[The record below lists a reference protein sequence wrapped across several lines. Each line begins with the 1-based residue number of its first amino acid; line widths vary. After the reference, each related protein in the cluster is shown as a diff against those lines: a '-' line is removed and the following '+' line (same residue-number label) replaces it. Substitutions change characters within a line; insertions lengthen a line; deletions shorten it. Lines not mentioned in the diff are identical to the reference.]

1 MLQRGVGELFDLTGK
16 TALVTGGGSGLG
28 RDMALALAQAGA
40 NLVIPDVDG
49 ALAEQAAAEIRQ
61 LGREALPLQVDV
73 ADPQAVESC
82 FEATCSRFGGLDI
95 LINNAGIGVLGA
107 SEEASRAD
115 WQRVFEV
122 NVAGM
127 FDCCQ
132 RAGRLM
138 LERGHGKIVNI
149 ASVYGLV
156 GTDDRLYLSTPPI
169 THQGIAYNA
178 SKGAVISL
186 TRSLAVEWAPR
197 GVYVNAIAPG
207 MMNTGKRA
215 ADPDRKATWT
225 NLAERTPMRRAGS
238 GADLRGAVIF
248 LASAASDFVTGHV
261 LVVDGGWTAW

>member
-1 MLQRGVGELFDLTGK
+1 VVLAHEVNELFDLTGK

-40 NLVIPDVDG
+40 NLVVPDLNG
-49 ALAEQAAAEIRQ
+49 SSAEQAAAEIRQ
-61 LGREALPLQVDV
+61 LGREALPLQVDI
-73 ADPQAVESC
+73 ADPRAVERC
-82 FEATCSRFGGLDI
+82 FEATCSQFGGLDI
-95 LINNAGIGVLGA
+95 LINNAGIGVIGA
-107 SEEASRAD
+107 SEDASRSD
-115 WQRVFEV
+115 WQRIFDV
-122 NVAGM
+122 NVTGM

-132 RAGRLM
+132 RAGRIM

-156 GTDDRLYLSTPPI
+156 GTDDRLYIHSRPV

-207 MMNTGKRA
+207 MLNNGKGRLES
-215 ADPDRKATWT
+215 RTWD
-225 NLAERTPMRRAGS
+225 NLAERTPIRRSGT

>member
-1 MLQRGVGELFDLTGK
+1 MLRDVRALFDLTGQ

-28 RDMALALAQAGA
+28 RDMALALAEAGA
-40 NLVIPDVDG
+40 NLVVPDVNRE
-49 ALAEQAAAEIRQ
+49 LAERTAAQVRE
-61 LGREALPLQVDV
+61 LGREALAFAVDI
-73 ADPQAVESC
+73 ADPQDVERC
-82 FEATCSRFGGLDI
+82 FDATCARFDGLDI
-95 LINNAGIGVLGA
+95 LVNNAGIGVIGA
-107 SEEASRAD
+107 SEDATRSD

-122 NVAGM
+122 NVGGV

-132 RAGRLM
+132 RAGRVM
-138 LERGHGKIVNI
+138 LERGRGKIINI
-149 ASVYGLV
+149 ASIYGLV
-156 GTDDRLYLSTPPI
+156 GTDGRLYEHDPPV

-197 GVYVNAIAPG
+197 GVFVNAIAPG
-207 MMNTGKRA
+207 MMHTGKRR
-215 ADPDRKATWT
+215 PDLKPRTWD
-225 NLAERTPMRRAGS
+225 NLAERTPLRRTGT

>member
-1 MLQRGVGELFDLTGK
+1 VVRDVKALFDLTGQ

-28 RDMALALAQAGA
+28 HDMALALAEAGA
-40 NLVIPDVDG
+40 NLVVPDVKG
-49 ALAEQAAAEIRQ
+49 ELAEDTAAQVRE
-61 LGREALPLQVDV
+61 LGREALGLELDV
-73 ADPQAVESC
+73 ADPQAVARC
-82 FEATCSRFGGLDI
+82 FDATCAHFGGLDI
-95 LINNAGIGVLGA
+95 LVNNAGIGVLGA
-107 SEEASRAD
+107 SEDATRSD
-115 WQRVFEV
+115 WQRVFDV
-122 NVAGM
+122 NVGGM

-138 LERGHGKIVNI
+138 LDRGRGKIINI
-149 ASVYGLV
+149 ASIYGMV
-156 GTDDRLYLSTPPI
+156 GTDGRLYEHTRPM

-197 GVYVNAIAPG
+197 GVFVNAIAPG
-207 MMNTGKRA
+207 MMNNGRNR
-215 ADPDRKATWT
+215 PDLETRTWD
-225 NLAERTPMRRAGS
+225 NLAERTPMRRTGT

>member
-1 MLQRGVGELFDLTGK
+1 VVRDVKALFDLTGQ

-40 NLVIPDVDG
+40 NLVVPDVKEE
-49 ALAEQAAAEIRQ
+49 LAEHTAAHARS
-61 LGREALPLQVDV
+61 LGREAMALEVDV
-73 ADPQAVESC
+73 ANPTDVERC
-82 FEATCSRFGGLDI
+82 FDAACTRFGGVDI
-95 LINNAGIGVLGA
+95 LVNNAGIGVLGA
-107 SEEASRAD
+107 SEDATRSD
-115 WQRVFEV
+115 WQRIFDV
-122 NVAGM
+122 NVGGM

-138 LERGHGKIVNI
+138 LERGRGKIINI
-149 ASVYGLV
+149 ASIYGLV
-156 GTDDRLYLSTPPI
+156 GTDGRLYEHTRPI

-178 SKGAVISL
+178 SKGAVVSL

-197 GVYVNAIAPG
+197 GVFVNAIAPG
-207 MMNTGKRA
+207 MMNTGKNR
-215 ADPDRKATWT
+215 PDLQTRTWD
-225 NLAERTPMRRAGS
+225 NLAERTPVRRTGT